1 MALFTVITVN
11 VRGLRDM
18 GKRGGVFQY
27 LSCVSFQVCF
37 LQEVHLRDMGDV
49 PVFSKEWAK
58 GESRWGMGGCTPLGW
73 GFCLGIGT
81 FVWCFF
87 PSVIQGRVLVVD
99 ADWKGGEV
107 SFEHLC
113 TC

>member
-58 GESRWGMGGCTPLGW
+58 GESRWGIGGVHSSGVGILFGDRDFCVVFFSFCHTGE
-73 GFCLGIGT
+73 GFSC
-81 FVWCFF
+81 
-87 PSVIQGRVLVVD
+87 
-99 ADWKGGEV
+99 
-107 SFEHLC
+107 
-113 TC
+113 